1 MTHTPR
7 HLEDG
12 FSIIEALAAVALL
25 AVALAPIYDMVQQLS
40 DAALR
45 ADDLVS
51 ATQVL
56 ETTSA
61 LLRAGEP
68 APELING
75 WRVDVT
81 QLSETE
87 ALLVDGYLGGQ
98 FFYVSEIESL
108 ITVQDEDFQLQ
119 RRVITLHLDPVYD
132 TPEEAIYSQ
141 F

>member
-1 MTHTPR
+1 MTHPPS
-7 HLEDG
+7 HLQDG
-12 FSIIEALAAVALL
+12 FSVIEALAAVALL
-25 AVALAPIYDMVQQLS
+25 AVALAPVYDMLQQLS
-40 DAALR
+40 DAASR

-61 LLRAGEP
+61 LIRAGEIP
-68 APELING
+68 PEQING

-81 QLSETE
+81 RQSETE
-87 ALLVDGYLGGQ
+87 PLLVDGYLGGQ

-108 ITVQDEDFQLQ
+108 ITVQDNDFRLQ
-119 RRVITLHLDPVYD
+119 RSIITLHLDPVYD
-132 TPEEAIYSQ
+132 TPEEAIFSQ